1 MADWLRTTRVL
12 LTALLILLAQTS
24 HAQAPSEIV
33 EPQLLERV
41 PPLYPAKL
49 AGQDK
54 VGVVVVELDVDV
66 QGKVARV
73 QIVES
78 AGADFDKAAVDAG
91 KKLVFSPAL
100 AAGKPVPVRIR
111 FRFEIAPEVNLDRRE
126 ASPSLGKY
134 DRRDLELAP
143 AGFASLE
150 GRLIERGTGKAV
162 SGTLVTVPDQK
173 AETISDGTGYFRFGL
188 LSPGKHQLYVPG
200 TEHKPVR
207 QEVTIADGKTLRVDL
222 RVERLS
228 YTLYRATA
236 EAPPE
241 PGEMAR
247 RSLTVEE
254 IQKLPGTNGDAF
266 KVVQNMPGVSRA
278 SAGSGQIIVRGSAPG
293 DTIISVEG
301 VKIPILYHFGGI
313 YSIIN
318 TDILDGIDFYPGG
331 YAVKYGRQTGGVLNA
346 RLQVPKEGDK
356 WNGYVESNVFH
367 TGFLLRGPIGENTN
381 IAVAGRRSYIDLLLP
396 LFIPEGT
403 LPFTVAPRYYDYQL
417 KLDHRFSKHTEMT
430 WFGFGTDDT
439 LSAVLKTPPAAFPQ
453 ARGGLETSTNFGA
466 LMGILR
472 HRGNGWTS
480 TTTIAGLLSGVN
492 ASFGDLFRF
501 DLLSREYTLRQD
513 FTVGDG
519 PVSWRAGLDV
529 LCNPFSI
536 QVYAPP
542 LRGTGER
549 GTGSSSQAAD
559 NRQVFTD
566 ITGWFVSP
574 AVWFDTVLKL
584 HPRLEV
590 VPGVRLDFYRGD
602 AKGESLLPRLNVRY
616 KLNDAW
622 TLKASTGQIS
632 QRADPQYLSSSFG
645 NPNLLPFRSF
655 ETAAGFEWHV
665 GDWFDLDVQAF
676 KKLLSGVIVPAQ
688 GLFPAPPYT
697 NQGNGDITGME
708 VLLRRKPGSQFFGWI
723 SYTLQKA
730 TRVDHP
736 GDPERLFGWDQT
748 HILTA
753 LGTYKLP
760 LNFEVGVRFRLVT
773 GNPTTANASAVYNE
787 QTDTYQRVASACQL
801 CSRLPTFHQLDV
813 RVDKKFIFDSWML
826 NVYLDVQNAYNQG
839 NPEGVQYNYDAT
851 LAQYATGLPIIPSFG
866 IRGEF

>member
-1 MADWLRTTRVL
+1 MTRVKSL
-12 LTALLILLAQTS
+12 CLALLLFTAQPLLAQS
-24 HAQAPSEIV
+24 PPSAIV
-33 EPQLLERV
+33 EPELLARAF
-41 PPLYPAKL
+41 PAYPAKF

-54 VGVVVVELDVDV
+54 IGVVVVELDIDGA
-66 QGKVARV
+66 GKVLRV
-73 QIVES
+73 QVVES
-78 AGADFDKAAVDAG
+78 AGADFDKSAVDAA
-91 KKLVFSPAL
+91 KKLQFSPATQD
-100 AAGKPVPVRIR
+100 GKPVPVRIR
-111 FRFEIAPEVNLDRRE
+111 FRFEIAPEVKLDRRDV
-126 ASPSLGKY
+126 SPSLGKY
-134 DRRDLELAP
+134 DRRDMELAP
-143 AGFASLE
+143 AGFSSLE
-150 GRLIERGTGKAV
+150 GRLIERGTGKPV
-162 SGTLVTVPDQK
+162 SGSLVTVAALK
-173 AETISDGTGYFRFGL
+173 AETVSDGTGHFRFGL
-188 LSPGKHQLYVPG
+188 LAPGKHQLYVPG

-207 QEVTIADGKTLRVDL
+207 QDVTIVEGKTATVDL

-241 PGEMAR
+241 AGEMAR
-247 RSLTVEE
+247 RSLSVEE

-266 KVVQNMPGVSRA
+266 KVVQNLPGVSRA

-301 VKIPILYHFGGI
+301 VKIPLLYHFGGV

-346 RLQVPKEGDK
+346 RLQVPKQGDP
-356 WNGYVESNVFH
+356 WNGYVESNIFH

-381 IAVAGRRSYIDLLLP
+381 IAVAARRSYIDAVLAAAVP
-396 LFIPEGT
+396 AGT

-417 KLDHRFSKHTEMT
+417 KLDHRFSKHTDMT
-430 WFGFGTDDT
+430 WFGFGTDDA
-439 LSAVLKTPPAAFPQ
+439 LSAVLKNPPAAFPQ
-453 ARGGLETSTNFGA
+453 ARGGLETTTRFGA

-472 HRGNGWTS
+472 HRGEGWTS
-480 TTTIAGLLSGVN
+480 TTTVAGLLSGIN

-501 DLLSREYTLRQD
+501 DLLNREYTLRQA
-513 FTVGDG
+513 FTIGEG

-542 LRGTGER
+542 QRGTGER
-549 GTGSSSQAAD
+549 GTGGSSQAAD
-559 NRQVFTD
+559 NRQIFVEQK
-566 ITGWFVSP
+566 GWFVSP
-574 AVWFDTVLKL
+574 ALWFDTVLKL

-590 VPGVRLDFYRGD
+590 VPGVRLDLYRGD

-616 KLNDAW
+616 KLNDDW

-632 QRADPQYLSSSFG
+632 QRADPQYLGNTFG

-655 ETAAGFEWHV
+655 ETAVGFEWHV
-665 GDWFDLDVQAF
+665 GDWFDVDVQGF
-676 KKLLSGVIVPAQ
+676 KKLLSGVIVAGQ
-688 GLFPAPPYT
+688 GLFPSPPYT
-697 NQGNGDITGME
+697 NEGKGDITGME
-708 VLLRRKPGSQFFGWI
+708 VLIRRKPGSQFFGWI

-730 TRVDHP
+730 TRIDHP

-760 LNFEVGVRFRLVT
+760 FNIEVGARFRLVT
-773 GNPTTANASAVYNE
+773 GNPATANATAVYNE
-787 QTDTYQRVASACQL
+787 QTDTYQRVASGCQL
-801 CSRLPTFHQLDV
+801 CTRLPTFHQLDL
-813 RVDKKFIFDSWML
+813 RVDKKFVFDSWIL
-826 NVYLDVQNAYNQG
+826 NVYLDLQNAYNRG